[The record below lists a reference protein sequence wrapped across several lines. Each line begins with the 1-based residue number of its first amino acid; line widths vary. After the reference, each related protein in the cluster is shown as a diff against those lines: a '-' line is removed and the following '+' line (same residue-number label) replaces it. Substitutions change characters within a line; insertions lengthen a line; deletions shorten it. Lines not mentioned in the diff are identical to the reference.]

1 MRGSGQTDHKLP
13 VIQVA
18 HRTCQGQFTHYR
30 LVEGFEF
37 WKFFA
42 VERGGARERSNMEQL
57 SRVKAP
63 ARVSRNRPRTQ
74 TAHREKERF
83 LMI

>member
-1 MRGSGQTDHKLP
+1 MRGSGQTDDKLP

-18 HRTCQGQFTHYR
+18 RRTCQGQFTHYR

-42 VERGGARERSNMEQL
+42 VERGGARERKNVEQL

-63 ARVSRNRPRTQ
+63 PGSHGTDLARRQLTGRKRG
-74 TAHREKERF
+74 
-83 LMI
+83 L